1 MIFQEYG
8 GIIKVQSVVPAA
20 QTKKRR
26 KNMDR
31 QTLTDIFIDSPTLS
45 ELIKNIGGLFGAPI
59 LVTDDAF
66 MILSSFTP
74 DTVPHSREFKTAL
87 NHSELPFDLSS
98 IISAHTET
106 DAAVPFECE
115 YNGKTLRI
123 STLFYNGT
131 SLGNM
136 ILVYPNPD
144 FEKPDEALLYFADSI
159 VSKQLYGEY
168 GKDSGFSGTA
178 EQILRELIDGEFSD
192 RQKFELKAQSTY
204 LSGFNPERFALC
216 AFSDGTASSDIGS
229 ERIMQNLNS
238 FFHGSHPFIYKG
250 NLIIFLHK
258 EHGIS
263 KLCRFSEEYGLKTV
277 ISEKIQDLFTL
288 PQMYAFTQKALNYL
302 LSHGHYESF
311 TEQCERYSLII
322 LLKELEQNGFPM
334 DPGVKKL
341 YLADKDA
348 GTELCLT
355 LYTYISCRH
364 SLKETCEKLF
374 THRNTV
380 LYRIRKIKD
389 EYIPDFDVPENSFY
403 ILLSTALTLTKL
415 GNDDLFIQKNS
426 KGDIAL

>member
-1 MIFQEYG
+1 MNKDSLTEIFLQ
-8 GIIKVQSVVPAA
+8 
-20 QTKKRR
+20 
-26 KNMDR
+26 
-31 QTLTDIFIDSPTLS
+31 SPTISVLAKQ
-45 ELIKNIGGLFGAPI
+45 LGALFGCDI
-59 LVTDDAF
+59 LITDNAF
-66 MILSSFTP
+66 MILASFVPKSS
-74 DTVPHSREFKTAL
+74 HSSELKTAL
-87 NHSELPFDLSS
+87 NHSELPFELSK
-98 IISAHTET
+98 IISENSET
-106 DAAVPFECE
+106 VFECG
-115 YNGKTLRI
+115 YNKKTLRI
-123 STLFYNGT
+123 SALFYNGT

-136 ILVYPNPD
+136 ILVYPDSD
-144 FEKPDEALLYFADSI
+144 FEKPDKDILCFADSI

-168 GKDSGFSGTA
+168 GKNSGFSGTA

-216 AFSDGTASSDIGS
+216 SFAQGSVSTDIGS

-238 FFHGSHPFIYKG
+238 CFHGSHPFIYRG

-277 ISEKIQDLFTL
+277 ISEKINDLFLL
-288 PQMYAFTQKALNYL
+288 PQMYAFAEKTLGYL
-302 LSHGHYESF
+302 LSHGHFKSF
-311 TEQCERYSLII
+311 TEQCEKYSLLIF
-322 LLKELEQNGFPM
+322 LKELENNGFPM
-334 DPGVKKL
+334 DPNVKKL
-341 YLADKDA
+341 YLSDSEN

-380 LYRIRKIKD
+380 LYRIRKIKED
-389 EYIPDFDVPENSFY
+389 YIPDFDVPENCFN
-403 ILLSTALTLTKL
+403 IMLSTALALTKL
-415 GNDDLFIQKNS
+415 GNDELFIQKHS

>member
-1 MIFQEYG
+1 
-8 GIIKVQSVVPAA
+8 
-20 QTKKRR
+20 
-26 KNMDR
+26 MDR
-31 QTLTDIFIDSPTLS
+31 QTLTDIFINSPSLS

-74 DTVPHSREFKTAL
+74 DTVPHSRELKTAL

-144 FEKPDEALLYFADSI
+144 FEKPDEALLSFADSI

-216 AFSDGTASSDIGS
+216 ALPQGAASSGIGG

-238 FFHGSHPFIYKG
+238 LFHGCHPFIYKG

-277 ISEKIQDLFTL
+277 ISERIQDLFTL
-288 PQMYAFTQKALNYL
+288 PQMYAFTKNALNYL

-311 TEQCERYSLII
+311 TEQCEKYSLII
-322 LLKELEQNGFPM
+322 LLKELEQNGFQM

-380 LYRIRKIKD
+380 LYRIRKIKE
-389 EYIPDFDVPENSFY
+389 EYIPDFDVPENSFN
-403 ILLSTALTLTKL
+403 ILLSAALALTKL

>member
-1 MIFQEYG
+1 
-8 GIIKVQSVVPAA
+8 
-20 QTKKRR
+20 
-26 KNMDR
+26 MDR

-98 IISAHTET
+98 IISSRTENGS
-106 DAAVPFECE
+106 AAPFECE

-123 STLFYNGT
+123 STLFYNGA
-131 SLGNM
+131 SLGNI
-136 ILVYPNPD
+136 ILVYPDPE
-144 FEKPDEALLYFADSI
+144 FEKPDDDILSFADSI
-159 VSKQLYGEY
+159 VSKQMYGEY
-168 GKDSGFSGTA
+168 GKDSGSSSGTA
-178 EQILRELIDGEFSD
+178 EQVLRELIDGEFSD
-192 RQKFELKAQSTY
+192 RRKFELRAQSTY

>member
-1 MIFQEYG
+1 
-8 GIIKVQSVVPAA
+8 
-20 QTKKRR
+20 
-26 KNMDR
+26 MDR
-31 QTLTDIFIDSPTLS
+31 QTLTDIFINSPSLS

-74 DTVPHSREFKTAL
+74 DTVPHSRELKTAL

-136 ILVYPNPD
+136 ILVYPNP
-144 FEKPDEALLYFADSI
+144 EALLSFADSI

-216 AFSDGTASSDIGS
+216 ALPQGAASSGIGG

-238 FFHGSHPFIYKG
+238 LFHGSHPFIYKG

-277 ISEKIQDLFTL
+277 ISERIQDLFTL
-288 PQMYAFTQKALNYL
+288 PQMYAFTQNALNYL

-311 TEQCERYSLII
+311 TEQCEKYSLII

-380 LYRIRKIKD
+380 LYRIRKIK
-389 EYIPDFDVPENSFY
+389 EE
-403 ILLSTALTLTKL
+403 
-415 GNDDLFIQKNS
+415 
-426 KGDIAL
+426 

>member
-1 MIFQEYG
+1 
-8 GIIKVQSVVPAA
+8 
-20 QTKKRR
+20 
-26 KNMDR
+26 MDR
-31 QTLTDIFIDSPTLS
+31 QTLTDIFINSPSLS

-74 DTVPHSREFKTAL
+74 DTVPHSRELKTAL

-144 FEKPDEALLYFADSI
+144 FEKPDEALLSFADSI

-216 AFSDGTASSDIGS
+216 ALPQGAASSGIGG
-229 ERIMQNLNS
+229 ERDNAK
-238 FFHGSHPFIYKG
+238 FK
-250 NLIIFLHK
+250 
-258 EHGIS
+258 
-263 KLCRFSEEYGLKTV
+263 
-277 ISEKIQDLFTL
+277 
-288 PQMYAFTQKALNYL
+288 
-302 LSHGHYESF
+302 
-311 TEQCERYSLII
+311 
-322 LLKELEQNGFPM
+322 
-334 DPGVKKL
+334 
-341 YLADKDA
+341 
-348 GTELCLT
+348 LT
-355 LYTYISCRH
+355 LSRQPPVYI
-364 SLKETCEKLF
+364 
-374 THRNTV
+374 
-380 LYRIRKIKD
+380 
-389 EYIPDFDVPENSFY
+389 
-403 ILLSTALTLTKL
+403 
-415 GNDDLFIQKNS
+415 
-426 KGDIAL
+426 